1 MNCRNH
7 FVKFCVRAA
16 LGACLKLSAA
26 SIACCLSIA
35 AGWAQTPEQQQL
47 WDAQRAQAQA
57 EAKVRAAILAQ
68 QRAARKADPMA
79 WVHTLDPIP
88 AGGWEF
94 RAVAP
99 DGSWAAFSTDH
110 QEKRS
115 GKMITL
121 WLRQE
126 YPEAQRS
133 DGGDVYLSN
142 VEKVQF
148 DCGNDRQRVLLVIYY
163 SENNIA
169 GSQQQMESDPKHA
182 PWEAVVPGTQSD
194 SVFQWACSKAH
205 HP

>member
-1 MNCRNH
+1 MKRSSYC
-7 FVKFCVRAA
+7 FGIAAA
-16 LGACLKLSAA
+16 LFATWVPIGVGS
-26 SIACCLSIA
+26 
-35 AGWAQTPEQQQL
+35 AQTPEQQQL
-47 WDAQRAQAQA
+47 WDAQRVQAQA
-57 EAKVRAAILAQ
+57 EAKLRAEILAR

-79 WVHTLDPIP
+79 WVRTLNPMP

-126 YPEAQRS
+126 YPEAQHS
-133 DGGDVYLSN
+133 SGGDLFLSN
-142 VEKVQF
+142 VEKVQL

-169 GSQQQMESDPKHA
+169 GSQQQEENDPKHA

-194 SVFQWACSKAH
+194 SVFQWACSKSH
-205 HP
+205 FR

>member
-1 MNCRNH
+1 MKRSSI
-7 FVKFCVRAA
+7 FSGIAAA
-16 LGACLKLSAA
+16 LFA
-26 SIACCLSIA
+26 SCVPIGVGS
-35 AGWAQTPEQQQL
+35 AQTPEQQQL
-47 WDAQRAQAQA
+47 WDAQRVQAQA
-57 EAKVRAAILAQ
+57 EAKLKADLLAR

-79 WVHTLDPIP
+79 WVRTLDPIS

-115 GKMITL
+115 GKTITL

-126 YPEAQRS
+126 YPEVQHS
-133 DGGDVYLSN
+133 SGGDLFLSN
-142 VEKVQF
+142 VEKVQL
-148 DCGNDRQRVLLVIYY
+148 DCGKDRQRVLLVIYY

-169 GSQQQMESDPKHA
+169 GSQQQEESDPKHA

-194 SVFQWACSKAH
+194 SIFQWACGKSHLK
-205 HP
+205 

>member
-1 MNCRNH
+1 MNRSHCLILG
-7 FVKFCVRAA
+7 AA
-16 LGACLKLSAA
+16 L
-26 SIACCLSIA
+26 IAVCLSIGA
-35 AGWAQTPEQQQL
+35 VSAQTPEQQQL

-57 EAKVRAAILAQ
+57 EAKVRAEQLAR
-68 QRAARKADPMA
+68 QRAARRADPMA
-79 WVHTLDPIP
+79 WVRTLDPIS

-133 DGGDVYLSN
+133 SGGDLYLSN

-148 DCGNDRQRVLLVIYY
+148 DCGNDRQRLLLVIYY
-163 SENNIA
+163 SENNVA
-169 GSQQQMESDPKHA
+169 GSQQQEENDPKHA
-182 PWEAVVPGTQSD
+182 PWEAIVPGTQSD
-194 SVFQWACSKAH
+194 SVFQWACSKVQH
-205 HP
+205 K